1 MIPTRTQYQEKV
13 RNIERELKTMQK
25 RESELA
31 GKIKKKLQEGAE
43 LVGEKLFKECF
54 DFFQRKSQYVSVIL
68 SVNPIE
74 R

>member
-1 MIPTRTQYQEKV
+1 
-13 RNIERELKTMQK
+13 MQK

-68 SVNPIE
+68 SVNSIE